1 MSDRA
6 DASGSGG
13 DEPRVVVDARG
24 LFCPVPI
31 IHTSQAIH
39 NVVPGAVI
47 EVISDDPAIAHDL
60 PAWCKASGH
69 EIVAAHR
76 EGADYHYRVKKKEA

>member
-1 MSDRA
+1 VREES
-6 DASGSGG
+6 
-13 DEPRVVVDARG
+13 PRVVVDTRG

-31 IHTSQAIH
+31 IRTAEAMR
-39 NVVPGAVI
+39 NLGPGGLV

-69 EIVAAHR
+69 TIVSSRREAEDHR
-76 EGADYHYRVKKKEA
+76 YLVQKRAE